1 MADDGFRAEGTERI
15 IDTGRRT
22 VSARSV
28 GHGAD
33 VVGGAAEMAELH
45 PVGCYEEKLHCR
57 CPRKSAKRSASLSSP
72 TSHSQTT
79 KTLHPAFFRAL
90 R

>member
-28 GHGAD
+28 GDGAD

-45 PVGCYEEKLHCR
+45 PVGCYEEKLHDVDR
-57 CPRKSAKRSASLSSP
+57 SGAGVRWRRGVSAASQSPTINSMSKSA
-72 TSHSQTT
+72 
-79 KTLHPAFFRAL
+79 
-90 R
+90 